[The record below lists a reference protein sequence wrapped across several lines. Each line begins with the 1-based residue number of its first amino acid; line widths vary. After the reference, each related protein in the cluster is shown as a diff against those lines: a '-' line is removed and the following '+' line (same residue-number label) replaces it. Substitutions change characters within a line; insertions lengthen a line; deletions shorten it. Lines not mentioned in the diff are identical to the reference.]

1 MIDSASSHGRN
12 GLSMREAPAAAP
24 ASRNV
29 PNGRQQL
36 TAATRLPSAAIDD
49 TRGPRACAMSRFLHN
64 LRALALGA
72 MNYNK
77 IVATDTRLE
86 LAISKLNEVRYEIPK
101 VIVGQQDVVEGVI
114 ICLIASGHVLLEGV
128 PGLGKTTL
136 LRTMARALQLK
147 YSRIQFTPDLMPAD
161 IVGSM
166 IMETS
171 DRGSKSLRFQPGP
184 IFANLVLADE
194 INRAT
199 PKTQSALLEAM
210 QERTVTSGNTTHE
223 LEAPFLVMATQ
234 NPIEM
239 EGTYPLPE
247 AQLDRFLMKI
257 LVRYPSREE
266 LNRIVERTIQTTEEQ
281 VNPVMD
287 RDAILEVKSVCR
299 EVLVAPHVQEFAIQ
313 LVMATQPEQT
323 EAHELSK
330 KYIRY
335 GSSPRGAQALVECGR
350 VRALMRGRYHLS
362 IEDIDAVASAVLRH
376 RIILNFDAHAD
387 GQTADTILTAII
399 RGVSAHASAA

>member
-1 MIDSASSHGRN
+1 MLNVGLEARMDQAVERLN
-12 GLSMREAPAAAP
+12 GVRREIA
-24 ASRNV
+24 
-29 PNGRQQL
+29 
-36 TAATRLPSAAIDD
+36 
-49 TRGPRACAMSRFLHN
+49 
-64 LRALALGA
+64 
-72 MNYNK
+72 K
-77 IVATDTRLE
+77 I
-86 LAISKLNEVRYEIPK
+86 
-101 VIVGQQDVVEGVI
+101 IVGQDDVVEGVL
-114 ICLIASGHVLLEGV
+114 ICLLASGHVLLEGV

-136 LRTMARALQLK
+136 LRTLARALQLK

-166 IMETS
+166 IIET
-171 DRGSKSLRFQPGP
+171 DERGGKGFRFQPGP

-210 QERTVTSGNTTHE
+210 QERTVTSGTTTHE
-223 LEAPFLVMATQ
+223 LDRPFLVMATQ

-257 LVRYPSREE
+257 LVTYPSRDE
-266 LNRIVERTIQTTEEQ
+266 LNRIVERTIQREEQ
-281 VNPVMD
+281 VPVPVMD
-287 RDAILEVKSVCR
+287 RDAILQVRSVCR

-323 EAHELSK
+323 EAHELAR
-330 KYIRY
+330 KYVRY

-350 VRALMRGRYHLS
+350 VLALMRGRFQLS
-362 IEDIDAVASAVLRH
+362 IEDVQKVAPAVLRH

-387 GQTADTILTAII
+387 GQTPETILAAILK
-399 RGVSAHASAA
+399 SARQAVV

>member
-1 MIDSASSHGRN
+1 MPSEST
-12 GLSMREAPAAAP
+12 L
-24 ASRNV
+24 
-29 PNGRQQL
+29 QL
-36 TAATRLPSAAIDD
+36 ATRHLDQVRQEIA
-49 TRGPRACAMSRFLHN
+49 
-64 LRALALGA
+64 
-72 MNYNK
+72 K
-77 IVATDTRLE
+77 I
-86 LAISKLNEVRYEIPK
+86 
-101 VIVGQQDVVEGVI
+101 IVGQQDVVDGVL
-114 ICLIASGHVLLEGV
+114 ICLLAGGHVLLEGV

-136 LRTMARALQLK
+136 LRTLGKVLHLK

-166 IMETS
+166 IMEA
-171 DRGSKSLRFQPGP
+171 DERGAKGLRFQPGP

-257 LVRYPSREE
+257 LVLYPSRQD
-266 LNRIVERTIQTTEEQ
+266 LNRIVERTIHRDETSLEQ
-281 VNPVMD
+281 VVD
-287 RDAILEVKSVCR
+287 RDAIMQLKAACR
-299 EVLVAPHVQEFAIQ
+299 DVLVAGHVQDFAID
-313 LVMATQPEQT
+313 LVMATQPGT
-323 EAHELSK
+323 PYAHDLATR
-330 KYIRY
+330 YIRY

-350 VRALMRGRYHLS
+350 VLALMQGRLNLS
-362 IEDIDAVASAVLRH
+362 CDDIRQIAPAVLRH

-387 GQTADTILTAII
+387 GQTPETILTRII
-399 RGVSAHASAA
+399 DSVTTAAAAVK

>member
-1 MIDSASSHGRN
+1 LNAVR
-12 GLSMREAPAAAP
+12 REIA
-24 ASRNV
+24 
-29 PNGRQQL
+29 
-36 TAATRLPSAAIDD
+36 
-49 TRGPRACAMSRFLHN
+49 
-64 LRALALGA
+64 
-72 MNYNK
+72 K
-77 IVATDTRLE
+77 I
-86 LAISKLNEVRYEIPK
+86 
-101 VIVGQQDVVEGVI
+101 IVGQDDVVEGVL
-114 ICLIASGHVLLEGV
+114 ICLLSGGHVLLEGV

-136 LRTMARALQLK
+136 LRTLARTLSLK

-166 IMETS
+166 IMES
-171 DRGSKSLRFQPGP
+171 DERGGKTLRFQYGP

-210 QERTVTSGNTTHE
+210 QERTVTSGTTTHE

-257 LVRYPSREE
+257 LVTYPSRDE
-266 LNRIVERTIQTTEEQ
+266 LSRIVERTIAREEQ
-281 VNPVMD
+281 TPVPVLN
-287 RDAILEVKSVCR
+287 REEIQQVRSVCR
-299 EVLVAPHVQEFAIQ
+299 EVMVAPHVRDFAIQ
-313 LVMATQPEQT
+313 LVMATQSDQK
-323 EAHELSK
+323 EAHEMAR
-330 KYIRY
+330 KYVRF

-350 VRALMRGRYHLS
+350 VLALMRGRFHLS
-362 IEDIDAVASAVLRH
+362 VEDVVQVAPAVLRH

-387 GQTADTILTAII
+387 GQTPETILQAVLK
-399 RGVSAHASAA
+399 GVRAQTSVA

>member
-1 MIDSASSHGRN
+1 
-12 GLSMREAPAAAP
+12 
-24 ASRNV
+24 V
-29 PNGRQQL
+29 PSDTSLQKATSQL
-36 TAATRLPSAAIDD
+36 D
-49 TRGPRACAMSRFLHN
+49 
-64 LRALALGA
+64 
-72 MNYNK
+72 
-77 IVATDTRLE
+77 
-86 LAISKLNEVRYEIPK
+86 EVRQEIAK
-101 VIVGQQDVVEGVI
+101 VIVGQTDVVDGVL
-114 ICLIASGHVLLEGV
+114 ICLLAGGHVLLEGV

-136 LRTMARALQLK
+136 LRTLSRVLHVK

-166 IMETS
+166 MIETE
-171 DRGSKSLRFQPGP
+171 DRGAKSLRFQPGP

-210 QERTVTSGNTTHE
+210 QERTVTSGTTTHE

-257 LVRYPSREE
+257 LVNYPSRDE
-266 LNRIVERTIQTTEEQ
+266 LNRIVDNTVRREDPQVTTK
-281 VNPVMD
+281 VD
-287 RDAILEVKSVCR
+287 RAGILEMRRVCR
-299 EVLVAPHVQEFAIQ
+299 EMLIAPHVQEYAIDM
-313 LVMATQPEQT
+313 VMATQPGT
-323 EAHELSK
+323 PYAHEIAN

-335 GSSPRGAQALVECGR
+335 GSSPRGAQALIECGR
-350 VRALMRGRYHLS
+350 VLALMHGRLNLS
-362 IEDIDAVASAVLRH
+362 IDDLRFLAPSILRH

-387 GQTADTILTAII
+387 GETTDTVLNKII
-399 RGVSAHASAA
+399 ATVSAAVAK